1 MQYLEIMLIYFF
13 IGCLWAIWLEG
24 FTTRNLED
32 PYNRPWVNGER
43 VVHIFFWPVTL
54 AVFLCSFLSD
64 LFKK

>member
-24 FTTRNLED
+24 FTTRNLQE

-43 VVHIFFWPVTL
+43 VIQIFFWPATL
-54 AVFLCSFLSD
+54 AVFLYSFFRD
-64 LFKK
+64 LFEK